1 VHHLLDDIEDY
12 AIACPYATPHE
23 VIDRLPAHVW
33 TGFTDTER
41 MIAYR
46 GWESYGL
53 GFLNGRHFN
62 AYHWW
67 TTDGQAKRDDVPHF
81 GELFHASRWSRKWR
95 KELNE

>member
-1 VHHLLDDIEDY
+1 MHHLLDNIEAY
-12 AIACPYATPHE
+12 AAACPYATASE
-23 VIDRLPAHVW
+23 VINQLPAHIW

-53 GFLNGRHFN
+53 GFLNGRYLN
-62 AYHWW
+62 AFRWW
-67 TTDGQAKRDDVPHF
+67 STDGQAKQDDVPHF

-95 KELNE
+95 KELNG